1 MGSTCSTHGERNTYK
16 MLFRKPEW
24 KTPLGEYR
32 RGWEDNIKMVLR
44 ERECENLYWIF
55 LAQDRDNWWTLMNT
69 VMDLPFT

>member
-1 MGSTCSTHGERNTYK
+1 
-16 MLFRKPEW
+16 
-24 KTPLGEYR
+24 
-32 RGWEDNIKMVLR
+32 MVLR